1 MQLKRGLG
9 RGLESLI
16 PPPVEKSSE
25 MDRKMRTLPIE
36 QITPNRLQPRTVFDE
51 EKIREL
57 ANSIKEQGIIQ
68 PLAVSPIREGKYELI
83 AGERR
88 LRASK
93 LAGLTEVPVFIK
105 SVDDEQLLALSL
117 LENIQREDLNPIE
130 ESRAYQELV
139 EQFDYTQ
146 EEVAQKLG
154 KSRSA
159 VANSLRLLK
168 LPHLIQEDVANER
181 YSSGHARAL
190 LSLGS
195 LHDQLKL
202 REKMMHELPTV
213 RDIERMVH
221 EFSNGKKKKAQKK
234 TILSAHMNDLIEKM
248 KQALGTKVK
257 VEQKGN
263 SGKVIIEYYNAQDLD
278 RIFRSIVK

>member
-16 PPPVEKSSE
+16 PPPIEAGGE
-25 MDRKMRTLPIE
+25 ADRKMRTLPVG
-36 QITPNRLQPRTVFDE
+36 QIVPNRLQPRTVFDE

-57 ANSIKEQGIIQ
+57 SDSIKEQGIIQ
-68 PLAVSPIREGKYELI
+68 PLAVSPIKDGKYELI

-88 LRASK
+88 LRAAK
-93 LAGLTEVPVFIK
+93 LAGLSEVPVFIK
-105 SVDDEQLLALSL
+105 TVDDEQLLALSL

-139 EQFDYTQ
+139 EQFGHTQ
-146 EEVAQKLG
+146 EEISKILG
-154 KSRSA
+154 KSRVA
-159 VANSLRLLK
+159 IANSLRLLK
-168 LPHLIQEDVANER
+168 LPHLILDDVAYER
-181 YSSGHARAL
+181 YSSCHARAL

-195 LHDQLKL
+195 LHDQLKF
-202 REKMMHELPTV
+202 REKMMHELSSV

-221 EFSNGKKKKAQKK
+221 EYRNGKKKKARKK
-234 TILSAHMNDLIEKM
+234 AALSAHMNDLVEKM
-248 KQALGTKVK
+248 KQVLGTKVK
-257 VEQKGN
+257 IKHRG
-263 SGKVIIEYYNAQDLD
+263 SAGKVVIEYYNAQDLD